1 MIPSAAVRAR
11 AMQKATAQAKDE
23 IKRAGHKW
31 SAYSVAEKKELA
43 QNVLVA
49 RPQLITEARADV
61 EQWTLA
67 GYLGLSPVLL
77 EVTSREPRAIYVSN
91 DAARR
96 SFRKGPA

>member
-11 AMQKATAQAKDE
+11 AMQKATVQAKDE
-23 IKRAGHKW
+23 IKCAGHKW
-31 SAYSVAEKKELA
+31 SAYSAAEKKELA

-67 GYLGLSPVLL
+67 GYFGRKAAKALATSLL
-77 EVTSREPRAIYVSN
+77 NPIT
-91 DAARR
+91 
-96 SFRKGPA
+96 